1 MGAMKEIYTTIM
13 LEIQEAGYDE
23 DRTEAFIAYL
33 NNDHIPL
40 EAWSEYTDEF
50 EDAYCGKFDSRTDFT
65 NDYIDQ
71 TGLLE
76 PSQYKAEYSIE
87 TLIRYFDVDYFG
99 RDLMLDHWET
109 DGHYFRSN

>member
-1 MGAMKEIYTTIM
+1 MGAMKEMYTTIV

-23 DRTEAFIAYL
+23 ERTEAFIAYL

-87 TLIRYFDVDYFG
+87 TLIRYFDVDSFG
-99 RDLMLDHWET
+99 RDLMHDHWET
-109 DGHYFRSN
+109 DGHYFRSS